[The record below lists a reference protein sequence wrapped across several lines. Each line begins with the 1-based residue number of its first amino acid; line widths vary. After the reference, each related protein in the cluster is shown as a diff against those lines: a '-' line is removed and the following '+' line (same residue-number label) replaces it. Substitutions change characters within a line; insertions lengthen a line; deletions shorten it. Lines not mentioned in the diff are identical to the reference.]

1 MFIFLLL
8 QTTLASNLVPRAL
21 FPGFGAMEKRPGDE
35 VALASFDRSECRG
48 TEVRDQTEI
57 AWYCPQFSMGNSFP
71 NMSVT
76 ELWILVFDSVFWGV
90 SSTEVVL
97 FPVNSSTRKKLR
109 LLCVG
114 VTFVISSSR
123 YERTKTLGKFVILTN
138 EVHKRRNENQS
149 PWQICRKKLLGV
161 TFDEHLK
168 FTSHL
173 KELSKRVS
181 RKIGVMMR
189 LKNVIPTLAKVRIY
203 KSLILPQ
210 ITYCK
215 TVWHL
220 CRKSDGRVIETLQ
233 ERALRSVVG
242 FPSLGIW
249 HIN

>member
-1 MFIFLLL
+1 MRTAQIGPDLRLSGYRSAWPNSDRVIPPAVYDGLTWSTYPCGSLNCEERLPLLV
-8 QTTLASNLVPRAL
+8 S
-21 FPGFGAMEKRPGDE
+21 
-35 VALASFDRSECRG
+35 
-48 TEVRDQTEI
+48 
-57 AWYCPQFSMGNSFP
+57 
-71 NMSVT
+71 
-76 ELWILVFDSVFWGV
+76 DSVFWGV

-97 FPVNSSTRKKLR
+97 FPLNSSTRKTLR

-161 TFDEHLK
+161 TSDEHLK

-173 KELSKRVS
+173 DELSKRVS

-189 LKNVIPTLAKVRIY
+189 LKNVIPTLAKLRIY

-210 ITYCK
+210 ITYC
-215 TVWHL
+215 
-220 CRKSDGRVIETLQ
+220 
-233 ERALRSVVG
+233 
-242 FPSLGIW
+242 
-249 HIN
+249 

>member
-1 MFIFLLL
+1 
-8 QTTLASNLVPRAL
+8 
-21 FPGFGAMEKRPGDE
+21 MEKRPGDE
-35 VALASFDRSECRG
+35 VALASFGRSECRG

-57 AWYCPQFSMGNSFP
+57 AWYYPQFSMGNSFP
-71 NMSVT
+71 DMSVT
-76 ELWILVFDSVFWGV
+76 ELSGCLLSCEERGAYFMAECHIHDKSTERYGTCIGTCSPWSASRVYGIQPWSTCQKRLPLLVSDSVFWGV

-161 TFDEHLK
+161 TLDEHLK

-181 RKIGVMMR
+181 LKIGVMMR

-210 ITYCK
+210 ITYC
-215 TVWHL
+215 
-220 CRKSDGRVIETLQ
+220 
-233 ERALRSVVG
+233 
-242 FPSLGIW
+242 
-249 HIN
+249 

>member
-1 MFIFLLL
+1 M
-8 QTTLASNLVPRAL
+8 SV
-21 FPGFGAMEKRPGDE
+21 K
-35 VALASFDRSECRG
+35 CRG
-48 TEVRDQTEI
+48 IVPKRVTKQRSRDT
-57 AWYCPQFSMGNSFP
+57 ARR
-71 NMSVT
+71 SVWVIVFQICQSLNC
-76 ELWILVFDSVFWGV
+76 EERLPLLVFDSVFWGV

-109 LLCVG
+109 LLCVRVG

-123 YERTKTLGKFVILTN
+123 YERTKTVGKFVILSN

-161 TFDEHLK
+161 TSDEHLK

-210 ITYCK
+210 ITYC
-215 TVWHL
+215 
-220 CRKSDGRVIETLQ
+220 
-233 ERALRSVVG
+233 
-242 FPSLGIW
+242 
-249 HIN
+249 

>member
-1 MFIFLLL
+1 
-8 QTTLASNLVPRAL
+8 
-21 FPGFGAMEKRPGDE
+21 
-35 VALASFDRSECRG
+35 
-48 TEVRDQTEI
+48 
-57 AWYCPQFSMGNSFP
+57 MGNTFP

-76 ELWILVFDSVFWGV
+76 ELWKASSAFSFWFGFWGV

-109 LLCVG
+109 LLCARVG

-123 YERTKTLGKFVILTN
+123 YERTKTVGKFVILAN
-138 EVHKRRNENQS
+138 EVRKRRNENQS

-161 TFDEHLK
+161 TSDEHLK

-210 ITYCK
+210 ITYC
-215 TVWHL
+215 
-220 CRKSDGRVIETLQ
+220 
-233 ERALRSVVG
+233 
-242 FPSLGIW
+242 
-249 HIN
+249 